1 MGEEKKRIIV
11 GATGASGIPLLLQC
25 LRMIQMDDRFES
37 FLILSDS
44 AKLTLE
50 HETELKLDEVTALA
64 DYVLSPKDIGAGP
77 SSGSFQ
83 TEGMLI
89 VPCSMKTIAGIHSGY
104 TYNLILR
111 AADVTLKEHRL
122 LVLAARETPLSSI
135 HLRNLYQLSQIAE
148 VRIIPPM
155 LTFYNK
161 PEEIEDMVYHIAAK
175 LVEPF
180 GVKAEKY
187 RRWEGI

>member
-1 MGEEKKRIIV
+1 M
-11 GATGASGIPLLLQC
+11 
-25 LRMIQMDDRFES
+25 
-37 FLILSDS
+37 
-44 AKLTLE
+44 
-50 HETELKLDEVTALA
+50 
-64 DYVLSPKDIGAGP
+64 
-77 SSGSFQ
+77 
-83 TEGMLI
+83 
-89 VPCSMKTIAGIHSGY
+89 
-104 TYNLILR
+104 
-111 AADVTLKEHRL
+111 
-122 LVLAARETPLSSI
+122 SSI